1 MIILAACMEER
12 KGAGTGA
19 GRPVKRLSFVLQ
31 VRDYRDLEQM
41 VSSSAENWSNCGYE
55 GTPNKICWYIRCSGK
70 QRTKSKVQGFVLDDW
85 RHASGIY

>member
-1 MIILAACMEER
+1 M
-12 KGAGTGA
+12 
-19 GRPVKRLSFVLQ
+19 LQ

-70 QRTKSKVQGFVLDDW
+70 QNEVKSPRFCTG
-85 RHASGIY
+85 